1 LTEDRQH
8 LNEWWSALLGE
19 ARQASEVVALWF
31 GLVELRRD
39 GGSRWELYAV
49 GCGSFDAHDRSGDWA
64 TDNNW
69 IPEQRYLYLQ
79 GLDEL
84 AERPYKEMLVYA
96 KQLVEE
102 LAPQDTWPGP
112 QLRGVAV
119 GFDDGD
125 FEITFAR

>member
-1 LTEDRQH
+1 LSEDRQQ
-8 LNEWWSALLGE
+8 LNEWWTALLGE
-19 ARQASEVVALWF
+19 ARQASDVVALWF

-39 GGSRWELYAV
+39 GGSRWELYVV
-49 GCGSFDAHDRSGDWA
+49 GCRSFKAHDRSGDWA
-64 TDNNW
+64 TDVVW
-69 IPEQRYLYLQ
+69 IPEQRYLHLR

-84 AERPYKEMLVYA
+84 AERPYKEMLAHV

-102 LAPQDTWPGP
+102 LTPQDSWPGP
-112 QLRGVAV
+112 PLRGVAA